1 MKQPTQ
7 IVAKVDYIGRGAVV
21 TVPQSIEGWHA
32 RCLRE
37 QLLWLLN
44 ERISD
49 LVIDFTPT
57 LSCAPEMCEVLER
70 VHTRTQG
77 RGVGLSLVLDAHSPA
92 VKALEDSGL
101 PRLLRTYTERA
112 DAENA
117 LAEAAASPATTG
129 RRTSEQVPPPRM
141 NGPIARAG

>member
-21 TVPQSIEGWHA
+21 TVPQSIEPWHT

-44 ERISD
+44 ERIEH

-57 LSCAPEMCEVLER
+57 LSCSSEMREVLER
-70 VHTRTQG
+70 VHTRTQA
-77 RGVGLSLVLDAHSPA
+77 RGIGLSLVLSAESPA
-92 VKALEDSGL
+92 AKALEQTGL
-101 PRLLRTYTERA
+101 PRLLRTYA
-112 DAENA
+112 DR
-117 LAEAAASPATTG
+117 AEAEGRLQESAAPPESAG
-129 RRTSEQVPPPRM
+129 SAVPTPRGG
-141 NGPIARAG
+141 GPVARAS